1 MCPRRYNSKAS
12 CAHKRWFTEHILIL
26 ADVANVTLDLP
37 VQIVHCVNVHQ
48 KPIHWE
54 GLEEVKVVSAQGV
67 VRVTTAVEVVP
78 VSVGTTGSVAR
89 AKRYCFKYICAN
101 KTDETYNV
109 EK

>member
-1 MCPRRYNSKAS
+1 
-12 CAHKRWFTEHILIL
+12 
-26 ADVANVTLDLP
+26 VTLDLP